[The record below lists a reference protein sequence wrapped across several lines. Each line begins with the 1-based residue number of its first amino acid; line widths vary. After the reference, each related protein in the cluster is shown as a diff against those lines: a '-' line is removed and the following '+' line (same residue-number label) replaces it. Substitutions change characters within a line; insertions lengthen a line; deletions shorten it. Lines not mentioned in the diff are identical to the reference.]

1 MVSSNSEEPSL
12 TFPEPIDL
20 AAIEERFSE
29 AFVAGRWFPEGHECQ
44 PYVRLANDVQP
55 LLREVKELRAEVE
68 RSRDYARAQEEG
80 WRQSTFEVERLRAA
94 LQIALAWYEPRLS
107 PFEEGR
113 ICNVMRGALTSQEAF
128 QQARAR
134 LDDG

>member
-55 LLREVKELRAEVE
+55 LLREVKELRGLYAEV
-68 RSRDYARAQEEG
+68 G
-80 WRQSTFEVERLRAA
+80 RLRAA

-134 LDDG
+134 LDDGQ